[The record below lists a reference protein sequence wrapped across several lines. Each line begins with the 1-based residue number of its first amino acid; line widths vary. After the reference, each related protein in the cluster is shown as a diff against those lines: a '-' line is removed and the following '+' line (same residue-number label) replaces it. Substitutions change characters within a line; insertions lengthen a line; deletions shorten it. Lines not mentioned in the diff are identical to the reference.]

1 MMFLLM
7 YVVMEL
13 KLDIRVREES
23 PRGCVRILYCKI
35 AVIMLAGL
43 VRREIGGLVI
53 LDRKHMGFTI
63 RLRYT
68 V

>member
-1 MMFLLM
+1 MI
-7 YVVMEL
+7 YVVIAL
-13 KLDIRVREES
+13 QLDIRVREKS
-23 PRGCVRILYCKI
+23 LRCCLRILYCKI
-35 AVIMLAGL
+35 AVIMLDGL